1 MEKIKKRCDKELKK
15 KIFYAGKLKNA
26 VHLLFYKHHI
36 KPGVKG
42 WELKKS
48 LGPDYPKVVE
58 LLNNYLSPLDM
69 EVKTVSEEGELP
81 EKPTLDQLDKARF
94 YVTIKGNLD
103 QKEVKATGWRIDDIS
118 GLAVAVSH
126 IISKGGKAP
135 REEVEK
141 LLREKL
147 PEWRVSQSIDRYIRG
162 GYLMEDENGLL
173 YLDWRSKVEIDQ
185 KTLIDSLLE
194 IKD

>member
-1 MEKIKKRCDKELKK
+1 MKR
-15 KIFYAGKLKNA
+15 KIFYVGKLKNA
-26 VHLLFYKHHI
+26 AHLLFYKHHI

-48 LGPDYPKVVE
+48 LGPDYPKIVE
-58 LLNNYLSPLDM
+58 LLNNYLSPLNM

-126 IISKGGKAP
+126 IISQGGKAP

-147 PEWRVSQSIDRYIRG
+147 PEWRISQSIDRYIRG
-162 GYLMEDENGLL
+162 GYLIEDENGLL
-173 YLDWRSKVEIDQ
+173 YLDWRSKAEINQ

>member
-1 MEKIKKRCDKELKK
+1 LEKIKKRCNKELKR
-15 KIFYAGKLKNA
+15 KIFYVGKLKNA
-26 VHLLFYKHHI
+26 AHLLFYKHHI

-48 LGPDYPKVVE
+48 LGPDYPKIVE
-58 LLNNYLSPLDM
+58 LLNNYLSPLNM

-126 IISKGGKAP
+126 IISQGGKAP

-147 PEWRVSQSIDRYIRG
+147 PEWRISQSIDRYIRG
-162 GYLMEDENGLL
+162 GYLIEDENGLL
-173 YLDWRSKVEIDQ
+173 YLDWRSKAEINQ